1 MLLEIGEDKSS
12 KPYVTYK
19 PGMYGTLEVR
29 FFTDWKA
36 WRSLEFLIMPIQKV
50 FKKYLLILLEMK
62 KRLYHYYKN
71 DSLNFY
77 NYNNNLVK
85 DYNKIQVK
93 HYLTHFHNIS
103 YNKIIFE
110 KQIVIDSIFNSNR
123 FVSFELKDVNNK
135 TTKVDFWRIKDEN
148 SPNGWDPEYGYI
160 RVNNNNELLRAQY
173 FNWEILFKPLSFF
186 TR

>member
-36 WRSLEFLIMPIQKV
+36 WRSPRVFDYANPKSIQKV
-50 FKKYLLILLEMK
+50 STNFIGNEKESYTI
-62 KRLYHYYKN
+62 YYKN

-103 YNKIIFE
+103 FNKIIFE
-110 KQIVIDSIFNSNR
+110 KKIVMTLYLIPIVLFHSN
-123 FVSFELKDVNNK
+123 
-135 TTKVDFWRIKDEN
+135 
-148 SPNGWDPEYGYI
+148 
-160 RVNNNNELLRAQY
+160 
-173 FNWEILFKPLSFF
+173 
-186 TR
+186 